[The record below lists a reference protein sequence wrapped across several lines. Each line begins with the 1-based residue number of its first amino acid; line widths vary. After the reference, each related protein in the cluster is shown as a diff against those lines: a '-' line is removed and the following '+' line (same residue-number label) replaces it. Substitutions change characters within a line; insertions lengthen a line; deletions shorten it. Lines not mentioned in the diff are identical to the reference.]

1 MINSKEK
8 ELYTKAQVLLSTNNP
23 SNTISA
29 MMLLHELVY
38 SIKSD
43 GSAEQRFW
51 KGNAAVA
58 LADLYING
66 VDECDYV
73 ADDGTVYANVFVNA
87 DLLKA
92 YELYRRAIK
101 YECYDGV
108 VCIADIYY
116 LLKETQNAV
125 KWYCAAIEYG
135 FKGAEN
141 AQKIIDEM
149 VSCGK
154 ISKGEIPNHVPLPRY
169 SPSFEF
175 FPITRDM

>member
-1 MINSKEK
+1 MLNSKEK
-8 ELYTKAQVLLSTNNP
+8 ELYTKAQVLLSIDNP

-43 GSAEQRFW
+43 GSDEQRFW
-51 KGNAAVA
+51 KGHAAVA

-66 VDECDYV
+66 VKECDYV
-73 ADDGTVYANVFVNA
+73 ADDGTVYAKISVNA

-92 YELYRRAIK
+92 YELYRRAIR

-116 LLKETQNAV
+116 LLNDTSNAV

-141 AQKIIDEM
+141 AREIIDEM
-149 VSCGK
+149 VSSGK
-154 ISKGEIPNHVPLPRY
+154 VSEAEIPNHVPMPQY

-175 FPITRDM
+175 CPIASNL